1 MKSCLRL
8 ALMVLLLTGCTTEPA
23 EPQVDTVVTRR
34 AAGTHYLTNVLPT
47 GGFIRYTLYVPP
59 GGVDAPGASVPL
71 VLAAHF
77 GGTVTP
83 WLGGD
88 YADLLVMPALSG
100 LGAVV
105 VAPDARTASGWSD
118 ADEPGLMWLVKQ
130 IRDVYPIDARKVVMT
145 GYSAGGGQTWM
156 VANRN
161 QDFFTAV
168 IPVSARPRS
177 TPNTWTIPVYVIH
190 SRDDEQIPFATVES
204 YVSTQQAAGA
214 PVRLQLLSGIS
225 HYQTAAFVPALRDAI
240 PWLRQVWP

>member
-1 MKSCLRL
+1 MRYCARL
-8 ALMVLLLTGCTTEPA
+8 ALFVLLLTGCMTEPA
-23 EPQVDTVVTRR
+23 EPQIDTVVTRR
-34 AAGTHYLTNVLPT
+34 PAGTHYLTNALPT
-47 GGFIRYTLYVPP
+47 GGFIRYTLYVPA
-59 GGVDAPGASVPL
+59 GIDSPGAGVPL

-118 ADEPGLMWLVKQ
+118 ADEPALMWLVKQ
-130 IRDVYPIDARKVVMT
+130 IRDVYPIDARRILMT
-145 GYSAGGGQTWM
+145 GYSAGGGQTWS

-161 QDFFTAV
+161 QDFFTAA

-177 TPNTWTIPVYVIH
+177 TPNVWTIPVYVIH
-190 SRDDEQIPFATVES
+190 SRDDEQIPFATVDS
-204 YVSTQQAAGA
+204 YVSAQQAAGA
-214 PVRLQLLSGIS
+214 PLRLQPLSGVS

-240 PWLRQVWP
+240 SWLGQVWP